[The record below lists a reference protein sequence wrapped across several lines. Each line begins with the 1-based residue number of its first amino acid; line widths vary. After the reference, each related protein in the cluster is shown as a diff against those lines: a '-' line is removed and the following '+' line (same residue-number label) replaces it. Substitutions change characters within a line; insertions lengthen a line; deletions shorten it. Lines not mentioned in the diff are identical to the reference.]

1 MNVAT
6 ATAAAFQPRDF
17 MRARSGTAAVEGA
30 SAGTPSIGAAE
41 PLTGRYPTIAF
52 TYDPEAS
59 RLVMLYRDPANG
71 KTETQI
77 PTEAALKRYKE
88 AQKAEKDAQRDA
100 FMMVGGGDRADAY
113 GPRGAGSGSAVGRTG
128 SAGAGTGISHGASPA
143 SPPVASSIPV
153 TTVHMAASAIG
164 HVNMMV

>member
-6 ATAAAFQPRDF
+6 ATAAASQPRDF
-17 MRARSGTAAVEGA
+17 MAARSGATAVERAGT
-30 SAGTPSIGAAE
+30 GTPSTDVAE

-77 PTEAALKRYKE
+77 PTEAALKQYKE
-88 AQKAEKDAQRDA
+88 AQKAEKDAQREA
-100 FMMVGGGDRADAY
+100 FMMVVGGNRAGAS
-113 GPRGAGSGSAVGRTG
+113 GPSGSAGRSASTG
-128 SAGAGTGISHGASPA
+128 AALSHNASPA
-143 SPPVASSIPV
+143 PAPVASSVPV
-153 TTVHMAASAIG
+153 TAVHMAASAIG